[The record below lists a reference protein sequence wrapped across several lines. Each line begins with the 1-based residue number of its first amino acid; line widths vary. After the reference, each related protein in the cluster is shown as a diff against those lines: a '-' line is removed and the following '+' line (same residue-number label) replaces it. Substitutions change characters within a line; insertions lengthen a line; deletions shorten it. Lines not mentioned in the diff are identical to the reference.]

1 MTIFENNE
9 IKLEK
14 FISGSL
20 GNNSYLISS
29 KKDSNSIVIDVP
41 DKPMELINKIP
52 RNRLNKSENL
62 EKIKILI
69 THGHYD
75 HIEGLDIFGEII
87 TASFR
92 FCVTSQD
99 PEKKTSDAL
108 FLQNRGCSIRHH
120 LTSQDDVFIMAVF

>member
-41 DKPMELINKIP
+41 DKPDSYFLLKNLSKISGV
-52 RNRLNKSENL
+52 NS
-62 EKIKILI
+62 
-69 THGHYD
+69 
-75 HIEGLDIFGEII
+75 
-87 TASFR
+87 S
-92 FCVTSQD
+92 V
-99 PEKKTSDAL
+99 
-108 FLQNRGCSIRHH
+108 FLLPNSLPI
-120 LTSQDDVFIMAVF
+120 